1 MNTRFAGVL
10 FTLIYVTGLAIGAH
24 AQERE
29 DTVIVRVP
37 YDFVVD
43 GSALRRGEYRV
54 SRIDTA
60 RGARQLEISS
70 LDTGASILFI
80 PTVFDDFTTG
90 HPQLSFEQVGGRYC
104 LTAIKTPIGTYAIP
118 IPQSAITFAK
128 AKDHSTITSAG
139 TN

>member
-70 LDTGASILFI
+70 LDTGASIFFI

-90 HPQLSFEQVGGRYC
+90 HPQLSFEQVGGRYF

-118 IPQSAITFAK
+118 IPLSAITLAQM
-128 AKDHSTITSAG
+128 KDHSTITSAG